1 MFKPT
6 LEILFKID
14 RTGESLVIT
23 PVSWSR
29 YAYTLAF
36 FVLLGMIPSLLIG
49 LTGIGNSNLSV
60 ALFVPVAVIAVYGSI
75 RINYDLQ
82 WTYLWQTI
90 NSLSFSREEIVVEFL
105 APSTASKRIL
115 TVLFGM
121 NARTVGEKMTLPTFA
136 LIGYEVIQEQ
146 IQNDLYYSLNAF
158 FSVVD
163 NENEESA
170 IEMPISPR
178 LRKIEEIHEF
188 QEMISLL
195 LTYRKIGWNQI

>member
-1 MFKPT
+1 MILFKPT
-6 LEILFKID
+6 LEILFKIKS
-14 RTGESLVIT
+14 TSGSLVIT

-36 FVLLGMIPSLLIG
+36 FVLLGCIPSLLIE

-60 ALFVPVAVIAVYGSI
+60 ALLAPVLAIALYGSI

-115 TVLFGM
+115 AVLFGI
-121 NARTVGEKMTLPTFA
+121 NTRTIGEKMTLPTFA

-163 NENEESA
+163 NGNEESA
-170 IEMPISPR
+170 IEIPISPR
-178 LRKIEEIHEF
+178 LRKIEEINEF
-188 QEMISLL
+188 QEMISDYLP
-195 LTYRKIGWNQI
+195 TENQ

>member
-1 MFKPT
+1 MILFKPT
-6 LEILFKID
+6 LEILFKIKS
-14 RTGESLVIT
+14 TSGSLVIT

-36 FVLLGMIPSLLIG
+36 FVLLGCIPSLLIE

-60 ALFVPVAVIAVYGSI
+60 ALLAPVLAIALYGSI

-115 TVLFGM
+115 AVLFGI
-121 NARTVGEKMTLPTFA
+121 NTRTIGEKMTLPTFA

-178 LRKIEEIHEF
+178 LQKIEDIHEF
-188 QEMISLL
+188 QEMISPYLPAE
-195 LTYRKIGWNQI
+195 K

>member
-1 MFKPT
+1 M
-6 LEILFKID
+6 
-14 RTGESLVIT
+14 IT

-36 FVLLGMIPSLLIG
+36 FVLLGCIPSLLIG

-60 ALFVPVAVIAVYGSI
+60 ALLAPVLAIGLYGSI

-115 TVLFGM
+115 AVLFGI
-121 NARTVGEKMTLPTFA
+121 NTRTIGEKMTLPTFA

-163 NENEESA
+163 NGNEESA
-170 IEMPISPR
+170 IEIPISPR
-178 LRKIEEIHEF
+178 LRKIEEINEF
-188 QEMISLL
+188 QEMISDYLP
-195 LTYRKIGWNQI
+195 TENQ